1 MHRVA
6 VNYYHYQRQRIT
18 WSNRRRKEEAE
29 EDHEASGRRRN
40 TVTILLEAGVIEPN
54 TALKLNLSAFSAE
67 EQAIIEPEVESNPE
81 VGLAEWT
88 GLGLHKALRWRVDNK
103 VYSATGL
110 IKHILSLHGCGL
122 HALPGPRYWRVPG
135 GKLCRGL
142 LAPRTKTSRTRKP
155 ETCDPLKATVV
166 SAKLR

>member
-1 MHRVA
+1 VDRLYA
-6 VNYYHYQRQRIT
+6 LSCRQLLPLPAAEDYLVK
-18 WSNRRRKEEAE
+18 RRRKEKAE
-29 EDHEASGRRRN
+29 ELHEASGRRRN
-40 TVTILLEAGVIEPN
+40 TVTFLLEAGVIEPN

-135 GKLCRGL
+135 EANFVGDCSRLGRRLRGRGNLKL
-142 LAPRTKTSRTRKP
+142 ATPSRQ
-155 ETCDPLKATVV
+155 PL
-166 SAKLR
+166 